1 MKESSRLNSIFSFKE
16 FFDRIGFGSGSQQFI
31 NILFFI
37 IGAAPW
43 LVFFINS
50 FRVVFSTVIS
60 SFFKSI
66 NLLKGISK
74 SFISFSGFIYGFSFL
89 GIAFATL
96 IKSLPLFILS
106 LFIGT
111 VGVVAYGDSYN
122 SLVRSKLPK
131 EKRNLFLRK
140 IGKLGVLLTAF
151 GIIIAGYLM
160 DLIPIFGSSL
170 TILGIEFTGYGYLF
184 VFEITAISFI
194 ISGYALSFLKED
206 KKIGLRKTSLILQ
219 SHFEKLVSSC
229 KELFSNKVL
238 LMLTFA
244 GSLTAFAQTLANSF
258 YGIYIYKFFGNSFL
272 TVALVL
278 LFGLFGAPFGL
289 GLGKFFSRKVG
300 VFPLLVFGSLLLA
313 ITPFTYYFSTNIFLI
328 AFATFI
334 GFMGGSIIGVSSSI
348 LSSKL
353 LPEFEKKNFYDTSSV
368 MMIIP
373 YFLFIPLGS
382 FLLVNSQFKIAFLI
396 ASLLLIVFVAPIYL
410 ILLISYSKYN

>member
-16 FFDRIGFGSGSQQFI
+16 FFDRIGFGTGSHQFI
-31 NILFFI
+31 NVLFFI

-50 FRVVFSTVIS
+50 LRVVFSTLIS
-60 SFFKSI
+60 SFFKSLD
-66 NLLKGISK
+66 LLKGISK

-96 IKSLPLFILS
+96 TKSLALFILS

-111 VGVVAYGDSYN
+111 LGVVAYGDTYN
-122 SLVRSKLPK
+122 SLIKSKLPK
-131 EKRNLFLRK
+131 EKRNFFLRK

-151 GIIIAGYLM
+151 GIIISGYLM
-160 DLIPIFGSSL
+160 DMIPIFGIPINL
-170 TILGIEFTGYGYLF
+170 FGVEFTGYGYLF

-206 KKIGLRKTSLILQ
+206 KKIGLKKTSLILQ
-219 SHFEKLVSSC
+219 SHFGKIVSSSKELVS
-229 KELFSNKVL
+229 NKIL

-244 GSLTAFAQTLANSF
+244 GSLTAFSQTLANSF
-258 YGIYIYKFFGNSFL
+258 YGIYIYKFFGNSFF
-272 TVALVL
+272 TVALVFLFAL
-278 LFGLFGAPFGL
+278 LGAPFGL
-289 GLGKFFSRKVG
+289 ELGKFFSRKVG

-328 AFATFI
+328 ALATFI
-334 GFMGGSIIGVSSSI
+334 GFIGSSILGISSSI

-353 LPEFEKKNFYDTSSV
+353 LPEVQKKNFYESSSV
-368 MMIIP
+368 IMIIP
-373 YFLFIPLGS
+373 YLLLIPLGS
-382 FLLVNSQFKIAFLI
+382 FLLFTSHFKIAFLI
-396 ASLLLIVFVAPIYL
+396 SSLLLIVFVAPIYL
-410 ILLISYSKYN
+410 ILLVSYSKYN